1 MAVKP
6 TAPRVMN
13 GKWGMVYLDGEP
25 VYETDSYEAK
35 LTIEREDV
43 DFVGKMAKDSKTSN
57 PQKKEKKV
65 NKTWEAFGKWKGAF
79 TILDPKFLL

>member
-1 MAVKP
+1 M
-6 TAPRVMN
+6 
-13 GKWGMVYLDGEP
+13 MVNVIINKQSNSLQFSKTYRIFALGINK
-25 VYETDSYEAK
+25 YE
-35 LTIEREDV
+35 IE
-43 DFVGKMAKDSKTSN
+43 MAKETKTSK